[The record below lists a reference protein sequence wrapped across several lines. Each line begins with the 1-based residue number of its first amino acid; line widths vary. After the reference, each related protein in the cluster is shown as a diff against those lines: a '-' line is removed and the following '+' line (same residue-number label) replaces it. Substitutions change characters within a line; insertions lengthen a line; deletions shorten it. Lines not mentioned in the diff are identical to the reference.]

1 MTNRKLVKSLLKKVE
16 TLRQEIID
24 ITMLEVKSEKNY
36 DLVFDTLSTE
46 VESDLC
52 NLIDTFKL
60 LIDDID
66 DMK

>member
-1 MTNRKLVKSLLKKVE
+1 MTNKKLVKLLLKKVE

-24 ITMLEVKSEKNY
+24 ASFEVQDEKNY

-52 NLIDTFKL
+52 GLIDTFKL

>member
-24 ITMLEVKSEKNY
+24 STLEIKNEKNY

>member
-1 MTNRKLVKSLLKKVE
+1 MTNKKLVKSLLKKVE

-24 ITMLEVKSEKNY
+24 STLEIKNEKNY

-52 NLIDTFKL
+52 GLIDTFKL

>member
-24 ITMLEVKSEKNY
+24 STLEIKNEKNY

-46 VESDLC
+46 IESDLC
-52 NLIDTFKL
+52 GLIDTFKL

>member
-16 TLRQEIID
+16 ALRHEIGD
-24 ITMLEVKSEKNY
+24 ATHELKDEKNY
-36 DLVFDTLSTE
+36 LLIHDTLSTE

>member
-1 MTNRKLVKSLLKKVE
+1 MTNKKLVKSLLKKVE

-24 ITMLEVKSEKNY
+24 ASFEVQDEKNY

-52 NLIDTFKL
+52 GLIDTFKL

>member
-24 ITMLEVKSEKNY
+24 TSFEVQDEKNY

-52 NLIDTFKL
+52 GLIDTFKL

>member
-24 ITMLEVKSEKNY
+24 TSFEVQDEKNY

>member
-24 ITMLEVKSEKNY
+24 STLEIKNEKNY

-52 NLIDTFKL
+52 GLIDTFKL